1 VLHILYVTEVG
12 LVQLLLFLL
21 GKFGIT
27 ISFAVVFVF
36 TAELFPTELRHSTL
50 ACCSML
56 GRLGSILAPQTP
68 LLVSGPLLM
77 ATTRRTDGKQL
88 FSEVRKIDK

>member
-1 VLHILYVTEVG
+1 VG

-56 GRLGSILAPQTP
+56 GRIGSVIAPQTP
-68 LLVSGPLLM
+68 LLVSGFLV
-77 ATTRRTDGKQL
+77 TTMYTSGGRKTVISMK
-88 FSEVRKIDK
+88 EKEMVR

>member
-1 VLHILYVTEVG
+1 MLHIFSATELG

-56 GRLGSILAPQTP
+56 GRIGSVIAPQTP
-68 LLVSGPLLM
+68 LLVSGFLWTAM
-77 ATTRRTDGKQL
+77 YTSGRRNEMTEKEMENG
-88 FSEVRKIDK
+88 